1 MPITIKPKLEDYI
14 KVALLSVFEDTKF
27 KRSLWIQRLT
37 LPIIAMLLVL
47 LSKPIVPVNVLFA
60 SVLSVL
66 WFIFVPKF
74 FKNTMTKKITAAFKN
89 KAIQD
94 PGMISEYTI
103 DKIEDGL
110 EAKRGD
116 KRFVILF
123 NDLKRCDFKED
134 YIYLLANGDGFDF
147 LIPSHAFKSKEEFEG
162 FSESLD
168 RQIQISI
175 RK

>member
-1 MPITIKPKLEDYI
+1 MPVKVKPKLEDYI
-14 KVALLSVFEDTKF
+14 NVALESVFNDIKF

-47 LSKPIVPVNVLFA
+47 LAKPIVPLNVVFA
-60 SVLSVL
+60 GVLSVL

-74 FKNTMTKKITAAFKN
+74 FKNTMTKKIKAAFQN
-89 KAIQD
+89 KALSD
-94 PGMISEYTI
+94 PGMLEEYTI

-110 EAKRGD
+110 EARRGEN
-116 KRFVILF
+116 RYIILF
-123 NDLKRCDFKED
+123 NDLKRCDFKKD

-147 LIPSHAFKSKEEFEG
+147 LIPSHSFNSREEFEG
-162 FSESLD
+162 FSEALD
-168 RQIQISI
+168 RQIQISM